1 MRKFLI
7 IAAMGLVLAPAFAG
21 ARTAPADR
29 AAEAGVPEATAFQS
43 RGMSLEEAVRQV
55 RRQYGGRIVS
65 AETRGSGDRRVH
77 VIKVLT
83 KDGRVRTVRIPAR

>member
-7 IAAMGLVLAPAFAG
+7 IAAMSCLLAPALAG
-21 ARTAPADR
+21 ARAVPTEPQAGPGASD
-29 AAEAGVPEATAFQS
+29 AATFQS

-83 KDGRVRTVRIPAR
+83 KDGRVRTVRIPAG